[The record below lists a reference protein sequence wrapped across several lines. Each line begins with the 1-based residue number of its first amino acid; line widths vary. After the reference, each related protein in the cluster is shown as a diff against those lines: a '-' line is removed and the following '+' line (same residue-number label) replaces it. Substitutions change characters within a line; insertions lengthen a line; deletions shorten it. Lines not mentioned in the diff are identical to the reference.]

1 MTLNLLILT
10 SYFAIDPRTIRGGI
24 GYRYAG
30 LYGSLAKTLLRRSS
44 DSKIFWYSHNDRSL
58 RIISRNGVR
67 RNNSTMLKA
76 LLSVVSLTFKNR
88 SHLAVVVA
96 YPHAVPGVKR
106 VLEYLLC
113 LAILKIFGV
122 GPVRV
127 IVDDFDLPVEVAYT
141 FSTQSPSFIWTAY
154 NRLLEMLTLK
164 LASYVIALSEFWKQY
179 LARIYHLNETKI
191 LVVPCGSLT
200 KRVKYNPPRSEGPIM
215 VLYAGSAMKVKDV
228 DRLAQVIA
236 RLNEKGLEISLSV
249 AGAELLNLP
258 PWVHIAQYCWPD
270 FVDNVLVKSDICA
283 IPYPPN
289 RFVFFNVVP
298 AKLFDYM
305 AAGKPVV
312 STNLREVGTI
322 IKTFEC
328 GLIAKD
334 WAEFEVCLEKL
345 YYDRAFAKKL
355 GENGRKAAEKHFNYE
370 LLAEALLTNIL
381 HMF

>member
-1 MTLNLLILT
+1 
-10 SYFAIDPRTIRGGI
+10 
-24 GYRYAG
+24 
-30 LYGSLAKTLLRRSS
+30 
-44 DSKIFWYSHNDRSL
+44 
-58 RIISRNGVR
+58 
-67 RNNSTMLKA
+67 MLKS
-76 LLSVVSLTFKNR
+76 LMHVVSETLKSG
-88 SHLAVVVA
+88 SHLAVIVA
-96 YPHAVPGVKR
+96 YPYAVPRIKK

-113 LAILKIFGV
+113 LAILKIFNV
-122 GPVRV
+122 GSVRV
-127 IVDDFDLPVEVAYT
+127 VVDDFDPPVEAAYT
-141 FSTQSPSFIWTAY
+141 FSTQSPSFISTAY

-191 LVVPCGSLT
+191 LVVPNGSLT
-200 KRVKYNPPRSEGPIM
+200 KRVKYNPPRSEGPIT

-228 DRLAQVIA
+228 NRLAQVIA
-236 RLNEKGLEISLSV
+236 RLNEKGLEIRLYV

-258 PWVHIAQYCWPD
+258 QWVHIAQHCWPD

-289 RFVFFNVVP
+289 RFVFLNAVP

-312 STNLREVGTI
+312 STNLREVGNI
-322 IKTFEC
+322 VKRFEC

-334 WAEFEVCLEKL
+334 WDEFALHLEKL
-345 YYDRAFAKKL
+345 YNDRTFARKL